1 MTRWIVWGFAKLWW
15 RTSRLRR
22 VERMQQRERMVVRIM
37 SGELV
42 PPVLKIAI
50 LAGSGEWV
58 SHPAFTLSYCLIL
71 M

>member
-1 MTRWIVWGFAKLWW
+1 
-15 RTSRLRR
+15 
-22 VERMQQRERMVVRIM
+22 MQQRERMVVRIM